1 MDNKSSV
8 HIIEDQTTNYY
19 NSTNGQWINRLHNFT
34 IFIWIFVS
42 NIRDGLNKYHVINNL
57 SNNYIKIIITNLQL
71 L

>member
-1 MDNKSSV
+1 M

-19 NSTNGQWINRLHNFT
+19 NSTNGQWINRLHNFHD
-34 IFIWIFVS
+34 IYLGFVS